1 LWCYTAAI
9 NRAAAGLKNTRHG
22 QPLERCSTIRRT
34 DHAADRRYTRRA
46 VRPALQ
52 ASLSERSASR
62 SNNAPPSEEIRPPLR
77 SAMTN
82 CLPNAEKRMELDA
95 ET

>member
-9 NRAAAGLKNTRHG
+9 NRAAACLKTACHG
-22 QPLERCSTIRRT
+22 QAIESCSTIRRI
-34 DHAADRRYTRRA
+34 DHAADRRCTRRA